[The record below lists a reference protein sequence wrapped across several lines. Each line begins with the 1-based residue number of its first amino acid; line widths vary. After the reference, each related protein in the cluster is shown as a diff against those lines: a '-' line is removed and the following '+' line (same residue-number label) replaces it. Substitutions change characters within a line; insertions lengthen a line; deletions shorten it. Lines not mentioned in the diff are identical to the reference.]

1 MCLMEELATDFGLV
15 EGPTWIKDK
24 GLLFSDVIK
33 GGVYLLDDSN
43 NISTIVAHRRG
54 IGGIAVHEKN
64 GLVVGGRNIS
74 YKSFTGDKTTTLLSN
89 DVTEVALGFNDL
101 TTDSKGRVYVGSV
114 AFKVFSDEEMI
125 PGHLHVIDVDG
136 SVRTISDGVMLSNGL
151 GFSPDGKTLYHSD
164 ARDAVVRQYAVSP
177 DGDVSDWK
185 PFVKTNNGHPDG
197 LAVAED
203 GSVWIAMAYGAR
215 VDVFESN
222 GALRA
227 SLPVPLPMVTSVC
240 FGGPDL
246 KDLYVVTGS
255 RGGPSDSCGTIF
267 RTRVEVPGL
276 PISDAKVSLED

>member
-1 MCLMEELATDFGLV
+1 MEELATGFGLV
-15 EGPTWIKDK
+15 EGPTWINDR

-33 GGVYLLDDSN
+33 GGVYLLDHLN
-43 NISTIVAHRRG
+43 NVSTIVEHRRG
-54 IGGIAVHEKN
+54 IGGIAIHEEN
-64 GLVVGGRNIS
+64 GLIVGGKNIA
-74 YKSFTGDKTTTLLSN
+74 YKSFTGDKTTILLSN

-114 AFKVFSDEEMI
+114 AFKVFSDDEMS

-136 SVRTISDGVMLSNGL
+136 SVRTISDGVMLTNGL
-151 GFSPDGKTLYHSD
+151 GFSPDGRTLYHAD
-164 ARDAVVRQYAVSP
+164 ARDAVVRQYEVSP
-177 DGDVSDWK
+177 DGNVSDWK
-185 PFVKTNNGHPDG
+185 PFVQANNGHPDG

-203 GSVWIAMAYGAR
+203 GSVWIAMAYGSR

-222 GALRA
+222 GALRE

-255 RGGPSDSCGTIF
+255 RGGPSDICGTIF
-267 RTRVEVPGL
+267 RMRVDVRGL
-276 PISDAKVSLED
+276 PISQAKVSLGS

>member
-1 MCLMEELATDFGLV
+1 MEELATDFGLV

-227 SLPVPLPMVTSVC
+227 SLPVPLAGVPMARPARAIMIRCSPMMAAASSARSARRRRTS
-240 FGGPDL
+240 
-246 KDLYVVTGS
+246 
-255 RGGPSDSCGTIF
+255 
-267 RTRVEVPGL
+267 
-276 PISDAKVSLED
+276 PITA

>member
-1 MCLMEELATDFGLV
+1 MEELATDFGLV
-15 EGPTWIKDK
+15 EGPTWIKDR

-43 NISTIVAHRRG
+43 NISTIVEHRRG

>member
-1 MCLMEELATDFGLV
+1 MEELATDFGLV

-74 YKSFTGDKTTTLLSN
+74 YKSFTGNKTTTLLSN

-267 RTRVEVPGL
+267 RTRLDVPGL
-276 PISDAKVSLED
+276 PISDAKVSLEN

>member
-1 MCLMEELATDFGLV
+1 MEELATGFGLV
-15 EGPTWIKDK
+15 EGPTWINDT

-33 GGVYLLDDSN
+33 GGVYLLDHLN
-43 NISTIVAHRRG
+43 NVSTIVEYRRG
-54 IGGIAVHEKN
+54 IGGIAIHEEN
-64 GLVVGGRNIS
+64 GLIVGGKNIA
-74 YKSFTGDKTTTLLSN
+74 YKSFTGDKTTILLSN

-125 PGHLHVIDVDG
+125 PGHLHLIDVDG
-136 SVRTISDGVMLSNGL
+136 SVRTISDGVMLTNGL
-151 GFSPDGKTLYHSD
+151 GFSPDGRTLYHAD
-164 ARDAVVRQYAVSP
+164 ARDAVVRQYEVSP
-177 DGDVSDWK
+177 DGNVSDWK
-185 PFVKTNNGHPDG
+185 PFVQANNGHPDG

-203 GSVWIAMAYGAR
+203 GSVWIAMAYGSR

-222 GALRA
+222 GALRE

-255 RGGPSDSCGTIF
+255 RGGPSATCGTIF
-267 RTRVEVPGL
+267 RTRVDIPGL
-276 PISDAKVSLED
+276 PISEAKVSLGN

>member
-1 MCLMEELATDFGLV
+1 MEELATDFGLV

-222 GALRA
+222 GAFRA

>member
-1 MCLMEELATDFGLV
+1 MEELATDFGLV

-43 NISTIVAHRRG
+43 NISTIVEHRRG

-267 RTRVEVPGL
+267 RTRLDVPGL
-276 PISDAKVSLED
+276 PISDAKVSLEK

>member
-1 MCLMEELATDFGLV
+1 MEELATGFGLV
-15 EGPTWIKDK
+15 EGPTWVNDT

-33 GGVYLLDDSN
+33 GGVYLLDHLN
-43 NISTIVAHRRG
+43 NVSTIVEYRRG
-54 IGGIAVHEKN
+54 IGGIAIHEEN
-64 GLVVGGRNIS
+64 GLIVGGKNIA
-74 YKSFTGDKTTTLLSN
+74 YKSFTGDKTTILLSN

-114 AFKVFSDEEMI
+114 AFKVFSDDEMI

-136 SVRTISDGVMLSNGL
+136 SVRTISDGVMLTNGL
-151 GFSPDGKTLYHSD
+151 GFSPDGRTLYHAD
-164 ARDAVVRQYAVSP
+164 ARDAVVRQYEVSS
-177 DGDVSDWK
+177 DGNVSDWK
-185 PFVKTNNGHPDG
+185 PFVQANNGHPDG

-203 GSVWIAMAYGAR
+203 GSVWIAMAYGSR

-222 GALRA
+222 GALRE

-255 RGGPSDSCGTIF
+255 RGGPSATCGTIF
-267 RTRVEVPGL
+267 RTRVDIPGL
-276 PISDAKVSLED
+276 PISEAKVSLGN

>member
-1 MCLMEELATDFGLV
+1 MEELVTDFGLV

-24 GLLFSDVIK
+24 GLLFSDVIR
-33 GGVYLLDDSN
+33 GGVYLLDASN
-43 NISTIVAHRRG
+43 NISTIVEHRRG

-114 AFKVFSDEEMI
+114 AFKVFSDDEMI

>member
-1 MCLMEELATDFGLV
+1 MEELATDFGLV

-74 YKSFTGDKTTTLLSN
+74 YKSFTGNKTTTLLSN

-255 RGGPSDSCGTIF
+255 RGGPSATCGTIF
-267 RTRVEVPGL
+267 RTRVDIPGL
-276 PISDAKVSLED
+276 PISEAKVSLGN

>member
-1 MCLMEELATDFGLV
+1 MEQLATDFGLV

-43 NISTIVAHRRG
+43 NISTIVEHRRG

>member
-1 MCLMEELATDFGLV
+1 MEELATDFGLV
-15 EGPTWIKDK
+15 EGPTWIKDR

-43 NISTIVAHRRG
+43 NISTIVEHRRG

-267 RTRVEVPGL
+267 RTRLDVPGL
-276 PISDAKVSLED
+276 PISDAKVSLEN

>member
-1 MCLMEELATDFGLV
+1 MEELATGFGLV
-15 EGPTWIKDK
+15 EGPTWVNDT

-33 GGVYLLDDSN
+33 GGVYLLDHLN
-43 NISTIVAHRRG
+43 NVSTIVEYRRG
-54 IGGIAVHEKN
+54 IGGIAIHEEN
-64 GLVVGGRNIS
+64 GLIVGGKNIA
-74 YKSFTGDKTTTLLSN
+74 YKSFTGDKTTILLSN

-125 PGHLHVIDVDG
+125 PGHLHLIDVDG
-136 SVRTISDGVMLSNGL
+136 SVRTISDGVMLTNGL
-151 GFSPDGKTLYHSD
+151 GFSPDGRTLYHAD
-164 ARDAVVRQYAVSP
+164 ARDAVVRQYEVSS
-177 DGDVSDWK
+177 DGNVSDWK
-185 PFVKTNNGHPDG
+185 PFVQANNGHPDG

-203 GSVWIAMAYGAR
+203 GSVWIAMAYGSR

-222 GALRA
+222 GALRE

-255 RGGPSDSCGTIF
+255 RGGPSATCGTIF
-267 RTRVEVPGL
+267 RTRVDIPGL
-276 PISDAKVSLED
+276 PISEAKVSLGN